1 MLPALSCLDIS
12 MKRTHSEIEQQEPFL
27 ELTDETV
34 HTEVVHLTDS
44 DEFEG
49 YERSILK
56 VWPDSLGEYENDL
69 ALAIYKRG
77 AKSLI
82 VAFQMRYDNFP
93 NRYGPLV
100 TGTFPESLGRLGAA
114 EAAKAAEA
122 AEAAEFS
129 ESPGR
134 LGTGDE
140 VLGSPLLLNATRW
153 WWRERT
159 FGSEL
164 PLIAYAE
171 LIPQASYNELLLKK
185 GGDGFVTVDL
195 WHTARGY
202 NAFPDGKRPLSL
214 REFKDEPTF
223 FFGSYGL
230 VMDHLDDL
238 NDYCG
243 EPEEEEDGRLFV
255 KRARFRFKP
264 LLWFDDTSVDTL
276 LQDPQKSSGVLAL
289 LQAALGPQKDP
300 RSEARKAVLAD
311 NSPENKTKKQRLLE
325 KMLYHRRRLGRSG
338 EREKVELRLDN
349 NCVDEGAKLASE
361 EKGGFHGTLAVDV
374 SGFGVLGGP
383 GCGELSSESVVLWN
397 VATTLKEEWP
407 WELVDV

>member
-12 MKRTHSEIEQQEPFL
+12 MKRPHSDPHEPEQKKPFI
-27 ELTDETV
+27 ELTDEFV
-34 HTEVVHLTDS
+34 HTEVVHLTDA

-49 YERSILK
+49 YERDILN
-56 VWPDSLGEYENDL
+56 VWPDTLGVYQNDL

-82 VAFQMRYDNFP
+82 VAFER
-93 NRYGPLV
+93 RYGPLV
-100 TGTFPESLGRLGAA
+100 NGTFPKSLGQVGKA
-114 EAAKAAEA
+114 EAAKAAES
-122 AEAAEFS
+122 S

-140 VLGSPLLLNATRW
+140 ALGSPLLGSPLLLNATRW

-159 FGSEL
+159 FGRTLSS
-164 PLIAYAE
+164 YAE

-185 GGDGFVTVDL
+185 EDDGFVTVDL
-195 WHTARGY
+195 WHAARGY
-202 NAFPDGKRPLSL
+202 NAFPGGGEVLSL
-214 REFKDEPTF
+214 SDFNDEPTF

-230 VMDHLDDL
+230 VMDHLDEL

-264 LLWFDDTSVDTL
+264 LLWFDDTSVDKL
-276 LQDPQKSSGVLAL
+276 LEDPQKSSGVLAL
-289 LQAALGPQKDP
+289 LQAALDEQKTP
-300 RSEARKAVLAD
+300 RSEAQKAVLAD
-311 NSPENKTKKQRLLE
+311 NSPENTKNKQGLLE
-325 KMLYHRRRLGRSG
+325 TMLYHTRRSG
-338 EREKVELRLDN
+338 RRENFELRLDN
-349 NCVDEGAKLASE
+349 NCVDGGAKLASE

-374 SGFGVLGGP
+374 SGFGVGGGP

-397 VATTLKEEWP
+397 VATTFQTEWP
-407 WELVDV
+407 WELVEE